1 MSRRALLAAEAGAG
15 ALLSAGLLAWFGLD
29 FGFAQ
34 LNLLFTY
41 ALAGLGVVII
51 LGHSGQIVLGQGAFV
66 ALGAYAQA
74 ILVGA
79 GLPPLLAL
87 PLAALAGAGGGLLA
101 SLPAARLGG
110 IYFGLSTFAFALLI
124 EEMLRRWDS
133 LTGGAAGLLVA
144 SFSIG
149 RWQLDQ
155 PAAQAGFSLLL
166 LLLAIL
172 LCRRLLASALGRSW
186 HAVREDEA
194 AAAACAVNAVRAK
207 TAAFVLGGTLS
218 GLGGA
223 LYAHWIAY
231 LSPEQFGLRLSFE
244 LLILA
249 FLGGVQRL
257 GGVLWGAA
265 LVVALPQ
272 AIALL
277 RDHLPGE
284 WTRAAGFELF
294 VFGAVVVAVVLL
306 RTLPPRPGTGF
317 AARPP
322 EQSQ

>member
-1 MSRRALLAAEAGAG
+1 MKVRAVEIGAG
-15 ALLSAGLLAWFGLD
+15 LVLLVLLLCWFGRDYGL
-29 FGFAQ
+29 AQ

-51 LGHSGQIVLGQGAFV
+51 LGHAGQTVLGQGAFV

-74 ILVGA
+74 LLVAA
-79 GLPPLLAL
+79 GLTPLLAL
-87 PLAALAGAGGGLLA
+87 PLAAGAGALGGVLA

-110 IYFGLSTFAFALLI
+110 LYFGMSTFAFALLV
-124 EEMLRRWDS
+124 EELLRRWES
-133 LTGGAAGLLVA
+133 LTGGAAGLMVKG
-144 SFSIG
+144 FSIAG
-149 RWQLDQ
+149 WRLE
-155 PAAQAGFSLLL
+155 QAGEQAAFSLLL
-166 LLLAIL
+166 LLGAIA
-172 LCRRLLASALGRSW
+172 LCRRMLASALGRSW
-186 HAVREDEA
+186 QAVREDEA
-194 AAAACAVNAVRAK
+194 AAAACGVDAVRAK
-207 TAAFVLGGTLS
+207 IGAFALGGGVS
-218 GLGGA
+218 GLAGG

-249 FLGGVQRL
+249 FLGGVRRL

-277 RDHLPGE
+277 RDQLPGE

-294 VFGAVVVAVVLL
+294 VFGAAVVAVVLL
-306 RTLPPRPGTGF
+306 RRQP
-317 AARPP
+317 A
-322 EQSQ
+322 

>member
-1 MSRRALLAAEAGAG
+1 MRARVAELCAGLALLA
-15 ALLSAGLLAWFGLD
+15 LLLIWFGRDYGL
-29 FGFAQ
+29 AQ

-51 LGHSGQIVLGQGAFV
+51 LGHAGQVVLGQGAFV

-74 ILVGA
+74 LLLGA
-79 GLPPLLAL
+79 GLAPLLAL
-87 PLAALAGAGGGLLA
+87 PLAAGAGALGGVLA

-110 IYFGLSTFAFALLI
+110 LYFGMSTFAFALLV
-124 EEMLRRWDS
+124 EEVLRRWES
-133 LTGGAAGLLVA
+133 LTGGASGLMVEG
-144 SFSIG
+144 FGIG
-149 RWQLDQ
+149 GWQLN
-155 PAAQAGFSLLL
+155 QAGEQAAFSLLV
-166 LLLAIL
+166 LLLAML
-172 LCRRLLASALGRSW
+172 LCQRVLASALGRSW
-186 HAVREDEA
+186 LAVREDEA
-194 AAAACAVNAVRAK
+194 AAAACGIDPVRAK
-207 TAAFVLGGTLS
+207 IGAFALGG
-218 GLGGA
+218 GLCGLAGG

-257 GGVLWGAA
+257 SGVLWGAA

-272 AIALL
+272 VIALL
-277 RDHLPGE
+277 RDQLPGE

-306 RTLPPRPGTGF
+306 RRR
-317 AARPP
+317 AD
-322 EQSQ
+322 